1 MAEGRVSLRDR
12 NGLVVATEMTQ
23 ATGTAGHEAA
33 QAMVEALD
41 PGHRITP
48 GADKGY
54 DTKDF
59 VAAMRRQGV
68 TPHVAQ
74 NTKGRRSAIDRR
86 TTRHRGTARVGWM
99 FTLTAAAYNLV
110 RLPRLLGAAA

>member
-1 MAEGRVSLRDR
+1 
-12 NGLVVATEMTQ
+12 
-23 ATGTAGHEAA
+23 
-33 QAMVEALD
+33 MVEALD

-86 TTRHRGTARVGWM
+86 TTRHRGTARVG
-99 FTLTAAAYNLV
+99 LPAAAPELGPGLFERSV
-110 RLPRLLGAAA
+110 KVVAGAGFEPAAFRL